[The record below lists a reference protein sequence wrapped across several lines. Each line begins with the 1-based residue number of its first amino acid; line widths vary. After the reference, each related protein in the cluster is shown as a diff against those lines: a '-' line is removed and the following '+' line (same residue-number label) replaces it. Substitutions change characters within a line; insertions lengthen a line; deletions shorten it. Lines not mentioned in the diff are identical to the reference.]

1 MPYTHPD
8 DNNLKN
14 LHKAMQYSDSQ
25 EPELRVNIGEGID
38 ISGTVNIP
46 GNLTIDNF
54 PAIHPVLSF
63 VILSFQYIIIKY
75 IRQPINCK
83 LF

>member
-54 PAIHPVLSF
+54 PAIQPVLSF
-63 VILSFQYIIIKY
+63 
-75 IRQPINCK
+75 
-83 LF
+83 